1 MHPALQRIWD
11 EAKAQPRRIV
21 LPEGED
27 DRVIRAGA
35 ALVGERLAHPV
46 LIGRPDAIRGR
57 ARDLGVSLDGI
68 ELISPDGVPELD
80 QYAGE
85 LYALRQRAGMTHE
98 EAATKVRQPLY
109 LGAFLVRKGVV
120 DGFVG
125 GTANTTA
132 DTVRAGL
139 HVVGIDEQMKTIT
152 SFFLML
158 LPDRSMGEDGAFL
171 FGDCALIPDPSPR
184 QLAHIAVNVGR
195 AARDLFGWTPRV
207 AMLSFSTKGS
217 GQHPMVDKVVKA
229 TEQLRQDAP
238 DLDVEGE
245 IQADAALVPEVAALK
260 FKGAPSPV
268 AGKAN
273 VLIFPDLNAANIG
286 YKLVQRLAR
295 AEAIGPVIQG
305 FRKPVNDMSRGC
317 TAEDIVSVC
326 AFTVVQAK
334 TAQTAGAGIGG
345 AFSPAS
351 AK

>member
-1 MHPALQRIWD
+1 MHPALERIWD

-35 ALVGERLAHPV
+35 TLVGERLAHPV

-57 ARDLGVSLDGI
+57 GRELGVSLDGI
-68 ELISPDGVPELD
+68 ELISPDGVRELD
-80 QYAGE
+80 RYAAE
-85 LYALRQRAGMTHE
+85 LYALRKHAGMTP
-98 EAATKVRQPLY
+98 EAAATTVRQPLY
-109 LGAFLVRKGVV
+109 LGAFLVRSGAV

-125 GTANTTA
+125 GSANTTA

-139 HVVGIDEQMKTIT
+139 QVVGIDEQMKTGT

-158 LPDRSMGEDGAFL
+158 LPDRSMGEGGAFI
-171 FGDCALIPDPSPR
+171 FADCALIPDPSPR
-184 QLAHIAVNVGR
+184 QLARIAVNAGR

-217 GQHPMVDKVVKA
+217 GQHPMVDNVVKA
-229 TEQLRQDAP
+229 TEQLRQEAP

-245 IQADAALVPEVAALK
+245 IQVDAALVPEVAALK
-260 FKGAPSPV
+260 FKGAGSSV
-268 AGKAN
+268 AGRAN

-305 FRKPVNDMSRGC
+305 FRRPVNDLSRGC
-317 TAEDIVSVC
+317 SSEDIVSVC
-326 AFTVVQAK
+326 AFTVVQAR
-334 TAQTAGAGIGG
+334 GA
-345 AFSPAS
+345 SPAT
-351 AK
+351 ARAVPA